1 MISLASGS
9 REKART
15 TGVKREGNS
24 MKYERSSYLVVFDEA
39 SAFKDTYAGPIGKV
53 VVEASWLKPEVP
65 SDSVVIFSHPIGG
78 GSWLPLVSTLAKMGV
93 HTIYCNTRYRGNDTA
108 LIMERA
114 VMDFGACIRDAKER
128 LGYKKVFLGGWS
140 GGGAQS
146 LFYQAEAQDPRVTH
160 TPAGDPYDLTA
171 AKFIP
176 ADGVLLLAA
185 HLSRNLTLTEWMDA
199 SIEDEAR
206 PFDRN
211 PKWNIFAPDGPKPP
225 FSADFVA
232 EYRARQIA
240 RNRRITGWV
249 KDELESLKAQGQDHH
264 ERCFVVQGTMGD
276 PRWVDPLVDPNDRPP
291 NHCMLGDPFV
301 VNDGPVGLAR
311 FSTLR
316 SWLSQWSYDDSNGD
330 GLKCAARISAPMLV
344 IQNSADDACTPSH
357 AARLMAAAT
366 KSAKEF
372 YEIKGANH
380 YYFGQ
385 QELAEQAATLVR
397 DWVARH

>member
-1 MISLASGS
+1 MSVNFQRIP
-9 REKART
+9 
-15 TGVKREGNS
+15 
-24 MKYERSSYLVVFDEA
+24 YLVVFDEI
-39 SAFKDTYAGPIGKV
+39 SAFKDTYGGALGKV
-53 VVEASWLKPEVP
+53 AVEAMQLKPEVP

-78 GSWLPLVSTLAKMGV
+78 GSWLPLVTMLAKMGV
-93 HTIYCNTRYRGNDTA
+93 HTIYANTRYRGNDTA

-114 VMDFGACIRDAKER
+114 VMDFGAVIRHAKER
-128 LGYKKVFLGGWS
+128 LGYQKVYLGGWS

-171 AKFIP
+171 AGFIP

-199 SIEDEAR
+199 SIEDESR
-206 PFDRN
+206 PFERN
-211 PKWNIFAPDGPKPP
+211 PKWNLYAAEGPKPP
-225 FSADFVA
+225 YSADFVA

-240 RNRRITGWV
+240 RNRRITAWV
-249 KDELESLKAQGQDHH
+249 KQELAGLKAQGLDNH
-264 ERCFVVQGTMGD
+264 ERCFTVQGTMAD
-276 PRWVDPLVDPNDRPP
+276 PRWLDPLVDPNERQP

-311 FSTLR
+311 FTTLR

-330 GLKCAARISAPMLV
+330 GLKCAGRISGPMLV
-344 IQNSADDACTPSH
+344 VENGADDACTPSH
-357 AARLMAAAT
+357 AARLMAAAN
-366 KSAKEF
+366 KCQIDHQLIA
-372 YEIKGANH
+372 GANH

-385 QELAEQAATLVR
+385 TPLAQQAAQLVKGWIDR
-397 DWVARH
+397 QP